1 MQVGAEEGVGR
12 GSFSRSPVNARSL
25 FPPLLWPV
33 NGIKQGLESLPVTQE
48 NETPGTTNHK
58 APTGLP
64 KSGSRISFSQSD
76 PFLALLLRLL
86 YKNLSAAPFGE
97 DLLTTTG
104 LALSDSNRCLL
115 RYTLKMLTVP

>member
-48 NETPGTTNHK
+48 NETQEQPITKRQLGFPN
-58 APTGLP
+58 
-64 KSGSRISFSQSD
+64 
-76 PFLALLLRLL
+76 LA
-86 YKNLSAAPFGE
+86 AA
-97 DLLTTTG
+97 
-104 LALSDSNRCLL
+104 
-115 RYTLKMLTVP
+115 